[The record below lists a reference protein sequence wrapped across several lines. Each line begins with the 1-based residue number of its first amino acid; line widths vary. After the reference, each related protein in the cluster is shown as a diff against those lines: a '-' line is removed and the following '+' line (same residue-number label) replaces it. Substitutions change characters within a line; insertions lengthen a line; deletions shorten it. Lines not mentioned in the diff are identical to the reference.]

1 MFQKNLKINFKTGDK
16 MNNREFFNLSDE
28 TIKKLKSIF
37 MLDEIKRYT
46 EIPSLINIDVFDLNN
61 LFTDKEVIFSK
72 QGIYRLEKFKFIYK
86 IPENTHLFVGID
98 GNRNIDL
105 KMVDKIID
113 EIRQNVVNV
122 EILYA
127 TYYDDTLRDGLVR
140 LNLIN
145 TMVTEKESI
154 ELNFNDEDY
163 KKLALEIAEKLSP
176 IHDLSENDKERLK
189 ELGLL
194 EEFYS
199 HKDKVVLKA
208 FEERKF
214 TDMFCQKDVNTS
226 FIGVV
231 NKEYNLKAKTD
242 SEYAFAKFK
251 CNGNLPIKYINDLIT
266 SFTHKG
272 IFLYYGLYIDESLK
286 DDEIYIAC
294 LELKPKTSINKEVLN
309 TRDIVNN
316 EVCEKLMEV
325 GLIDI
330 LDNYLEICG
339 VINIDF
345 ADVIE
350 VVHQRTISNYYN
362 GNITLDGPIAFNFV
376 SNNNSKTLLIIEA
389 NNNFSY
395 QNTERII
402 KSINEKLNNTEIIY
416 GFYSNERIEPNQA
429 RIVIV
434 NTVDKIETENK
445 TIKSV
450 DNVISK
456 EYNIDDIFKRCIE
469 NNNYS
474 INFIQ
479 SITNLG
485 FCECQKIKD
494 KILNLNL

>member
-1 MFQKNLKINFKTGDK
+1 
-16 MNNREFFNLSDE
+16 MNNREYYNLSDE

-37 MLDEIKRYT
+37 MLDEIKKYV
-46 EIPSLINIDVFDLNN
+46 EIPSLINIDAFDLNN
-61 LFTDKEVIFSK
+61 LFLDKKVIFSK
-72 QGIYRLEKFKFIYK
+72 QGMYRLQKFKFSYK
-86 IPENTHLFVGID
+86 IPENTSLFVGID
-98 GNRNIDL
+98 GNRNMDL
-105 KMVDKIID
+105 KMIDKIID
-113 EIRQNVVNV
+113 EIKRNVVNV
-122 EILYA
+122 EVLYS

-145 TMVTEKESI
+145 TMVTEKESN

-163 KKLALEIAEKLSP
+163 EKLALEIAEKLSP
-176 IHDLSENDKERLK
+176 IHDLSEKDKERLK

-208 FEERKF
+208 FEDRKF

-242 SEYAFAKFK
+242 SEYAFAKIK
-251 CNGNLPIKYINDLIT
+251 CNANIPIKYINNLIT

-294 LELKPKTSINKEVLN
+294 LELKPKTSDSKEVVN
-309 TRDIVNN
+309 DTNIINN
-316 EVCEKLMEV
+316 EVYEKLMSV
-325 GLIDI
+325 GLSDV
-330 LDNYLEICG
+330 LDNYLDIYG
-339 VINIDF
+339 IINIDF
-345 ADVIE
+345 ADVVE
-350 VVHQRTISNYYN
+350 VVYQRTIANYFN
-362 GNITLDGPIAFNFV
+362 GNITLDGPITFNFL

-389 NNNFSY
+389 NENFSY
-395 QNTERII
+395 KNIERII

-416 GFYSNERIEPNQA
+416 GFYSNEIMTLNQA
-429 RIVIV
+429 RLVII
-434 NTVDKIETENK
+434 NTVDNIETENE
-445 TIKSV
+445 TIESI
-450 DNVISK
+450 DNTIDK
-456 EYNIDDIFKRCIE
+456 DYNLDDILKKCKE

>member
-1 MFQKNLKINFKTGDK
+1 
-16 MNNREFFNLSDE
+16 MNNREYYNLSDE

-61 LFTDKEVIFSK
+61 LFLDKKVIFSK
-72 QGIYRLEKFKFIYK
+72 QGIYRLEMFKFSYK
-86 IPENTHLFVGID
+86 IPENTSLFVGID
-98 GNRNIDL
+98 GNRNMDL
-105 KMVDKIID
+105 KMIDKIID
-113 EIRQNVVNV
+113 EIRRNVVNV
-122 EILYA
+122 EVSYA
-127 TYYDDTLRDGLVR
+127 TYYDDALRDGLVR

-163 KKLALEIAEKLSP
+163 EKLALEIAEKLSP
-176 IHDLSENDKERLK
+176 IHDLSEKDKERLK

-208 FEERKF
+208 FEDRKF
-214 TDMFCQKDVNTS
+214 IDLFSQNDINTS

-231 NKEYNLKAKTD
+231 NKEYNFEAKTD
-242 SEYAFAKFK
+242 SEYAFAKIK
-251 CNGNLPIKYINDLIT
+251 CNANLPIKYINNLIA

-272 IFLYYGLYIDESLK
+272 IFLYYGLYIDESLN
-286 DDEIYIAC
+286 DDKIYIAC
-294 LELKPKTSINKEVLN
+294 LELKPKTSINKEVVN
-309 TRDIVNN
+309 DRDIINN
-316 EVCEKLMEV
+316 EVCEKIMEV

-339 VINIDF
+339 LINIDF

-350 VVHQRTISNYYN
+350 VVHQRTIANYFN
-362 GNITLDGPIAFNFV
+362 GNIMLDGPIAFNFV

-389 NNNFSY
+389 NENFSY
-395 QNTERII
+395 KNIERII

-416 GFYSNERIEPNQA
+416 GFYSNEIMALNQA
-429 RIVIV
+429 RLVII
-434 NTVDKIETENK
+434 NTVDNIETENE
-445 TIKSV
+445 TIESI
-450 DNVISK
+450 DNTIDK
-456 EYNIDDIFKRCIE
+456 EYDLDDILKKCKE

-479 SITNLG
+479 NITNLG
-485 FCECQKIKD
+485 FNECHRIKE
-494 KILNLNL
+494 KLMEIK

>member
-1 MFQKNLKINFKTGDK
+1 
-16 MNNREFFNLSDE
+16 MNNREYYNLSDE

-61 LFTDKEVIFSK
+61 LFLDKKVIFSK
-72 QGIYRLEKFKFIYK
+72 QGIYRLEMFKFSYK
-86 IPENTHLFVGID
+86 IPENTSLFVGID
-98 GNRNIDL
+98 GNRNMDL
-105 KMVDKIID
+105 KMIDKIID
-113 EIRQNVVNV
+113 EIRRNVVNV
-122 EILYA
+122 EVSYA
-127 TYYDDTLRDGLVR
+127 TYYDDALRDGLVR

-163 KKLALEIAEKLSP
+163 EKLALEIAEKLSP
-176 IHDLSENDKERLK
+176 IHDLSEKDKERLK

-208 FEERKF
+208 FEDRKF
-214 TDMFCQKDVNTS
+214 IDLFSQNDINTS

-231 NKEYNLKAKTD
+231 NKEYNFEAKTD
-242 SEYAFAKFK
+242 SEYAFAKIK
-251 CNGNLPIKYINDLIT
+251 CNANLPIKYINNLIA

-272 IFLYYGLYIDESLK
+272 IFFYYGLYIDESLN

-294 LELKPKTSINKEVLN
+294 LELKPKTSINKEVVN
-309 TRDIVNN
+309 DRDIINN
-316 EVCEKLMEV
+316 EVCEKIMEV
-325 GLIDI
+325 GLIDT

-339 VINIDF
+339 LINIDF

-350 VVHQRTISNYYN
+350 VVHQRTIANYFN
-362 GNITLDGPIAFNFV
+362 GNITLDGPIAFNFF

-389 NNNFSY
+389 NENFSY
-395 QNTERII
+395 KNIERII

-416 GFYSNERIEPNQA
+416 GFYSNEIMALNQA
-429 RIVIV
+429 RLVII
-434 NTVDKIETENK
+434 NTVDNIETENE
-445 TIKSV
+445 TIESI
-450 DNVISK
+450 DNTIDK
-456 EYNIDDIFKRCIE
+456 EYDLDDILKKCKE

-479 SITNLG
+479 NITNLG
-485 FCECQKIKD
+485 FNECHRIKE
-494 KILNLNL
+494 KLMEIK

>member
-1 MFQKNLKINFKTGDK
+1 
-16 MNNREFFNLSDE
+16 MNNREYYNLSDE

-61 LFTDKEVIFSK
+61 LFLDKKVIFSK
-72 QGIYRLEKFKFIYK
+72 QGIYRLEMFKFSYK
-86 IPENTHLFVGID
+86 IPENTSLFVGID
-98 GNRNIDL
+98 GNRNMDL
-105 KMVDKIID
+105 KMIDKIID
-113 EIRQNVVNV
+113 EIRRNVVNV
-122 EILYA
+122 EVSYA
-127 TYYDDTLRDGLVR
+127 TYYDDALRDGLVR

-163 KKLALEIAEKLSP
+163 EKLALEIAEKLSP
-176 IHDLSENDKERLK
+176 IHDLSEKDKERLK

-208 FEERKF
+208 FEDRKF
-214 TDMFCQKDVNTS
+214 IDLFSQNDINTS

-231 NKEYNLKAKTD
+231 NKEYNFEAKTD
-242 SEYAFAKFK
+242 SEYAFAKIK
-251 CNGNLPIKYINDLIT
+251 CNANLPIKYINNLIA

-272 IFLYYGLYIDESLK
+272 IFFYYGLYIDESLN

-294 LELKPKTSINKEVLN
+294 LELKPKTSINKEVVN
-309 TRDIVNN
+309 DRDIINN
-316 EVCEKLMEV
+316 EVCEKIMEV

-339 VINIDF
+339 LINIDF

-350 VVHQRTISNYYN
+350 VVHQRTIANYFN
-362 GNITLDGPIAFNFV
+362 GNITLDGPIAFNFF

-389 NNNFSY
+389 NENFSY
-395 QNTERII
+395 KNIERII

-416 GFYSNERIEPNQA
+416 GFYSNEIMALNQA
-429 RIVIV
+429 RLVII
-434 NTVDKIETENK
+434 NTVDNIETENE
-445 TIKSV
+445 TIESI
-450 DNVISK
+450 DNTIDK
-456 EYNIDDIFKRCIE
+456 EYDLDDILKKCKE

-479 SITNLG
+479 NITNLG
-485 FCECQKIKD
+485 FNECHRIKE
-494 KILNLNL
+494 KLMEIK

>member
-1 MFQKNLKINFKTGDK
+1 
-16 MNNREFFNLSDE
+16 MNNKEFFNLSDE

-46 EIPSLINIDVFDLNN
+46 EIPSLINIDVSDLNN
-61 LFTDKEVIFSK
+61 LFLDKEVIFSK
-72 QGIYRLEKFKFIYK
+72 RGIYHLEMFKFSYK
-86 IPENTHLFVGID
+86 IPEYTSLFVGID
-98 GNRNIDL
+98 GNRNMDL
-105 KMVDKIID
+105 KMIDKIID

-154 ELNFNDEDY
+154 KLNFNDEDY
-163 KKLALEIAEKLSP
+163 EKLALEIAEKLSP

-214 TDMFCQKDVNTS
+214 TDIFNQKDVNAS

-231 NKEYNLKAKTD
+231 NKDYKLIVKAD

-251 CNGNLPIKYINDLIT
+251 CNGDLPIKYINDLIT
-266 SFTHKG
+266 SYTHKG
-272 IFLYYGLYIDESLK
+272 IFLYYGLYIDESLN

-294 LELKPKTSINKEVLN
+294 LELKPKTSNSKEVVN
-309 TRDIVNN
+309 DTNIINN
-316 EVCEKLMEV
+316 EVYEKLMSV
-325 GLIDI
+325 GLSDI

-339 VINIDF
+339 LINIDF

-350 VVHQRTISNYYN
+350 VVHQRTIANYFN

-376 SNNNSKTLLIIEA
+376 SNDKSKTLLIIEA
-389 NNNFSY
+389 NENFSY
-395 QNTERII
+395 KNAERII

-416 GFYSNERIEPNQA
+416 GFYSNERIEHNQA
-429 RIVIV
+429 RLVIV
-434 NTVDKIETENK
+434 NTVDNVQTENK
-445 TIKSV
+445 TIESV
-450 DNVISK
+450 DNTIDK
-456 EYNIDDIFKRCIE
+456 EYNLDDILKQCKE
-469 NNNYS
+469 KNNFS

-479 SITNLG
+479 SITNIG
-485 FCECQKIKD
+485 FNECHRIKE
-494 KILNLNL
+494 KLMEIK